1 LTLGQA
7 QLGAEVG
14 IICDSNTAGDA
25 VALGRL
31 SRLYNVDSSGSV
43 ASPLIG
49 PIRARA
55 SPPRSSPTTS
65 PMS

>member
-1 LTLGQA
+1 VPYPTYRLGSGD
-7 QLGAEVG
+7 QLRVIVFGQ
-14 IICDSNTAGDA
+14 DN
-25 VALGRL
+25 L

-43 ASPLIG
+43 ALPLIG